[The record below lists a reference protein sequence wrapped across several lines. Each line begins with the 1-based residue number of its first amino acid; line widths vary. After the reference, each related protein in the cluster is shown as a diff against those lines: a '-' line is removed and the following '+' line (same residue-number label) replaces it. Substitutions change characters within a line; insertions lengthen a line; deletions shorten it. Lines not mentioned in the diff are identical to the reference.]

1 MNACIVELTFVTEI
15 MMKYQRNEMPDSNYK
30 HKNFLFDPSIQCKGG
45 NSNRKTSSSR
55 YLTDEESQLLANDPD
70 FQKFVKENSHN
81 DNSGLSI
88 FDKEQLNMLEHSVE
102 EEFFLMKEKELQ
114 LIKIQQEEEDMAL
127 GRSISMSKPPKYS
140 SFEELIAN
148 LPIKFQES
156 FSNVLINN
164 NSGHQKSK
172 SSSSNLEILNK
183 SCCGIYPNR
192 RPYTLGNLQKGSIRM
207 CCGEKTYNPA
217 KLECC
222 RGSILM
228 KRCPV
233 GIEVTYNIY

>member
-1 MNACIVELTFVTEI
+1 MNYTLILERNLVGFVFTGIRTTRSEAV
-15 MMKYQRNEMPDSNYK
+15 MYK
-30 HKNFLFDPSIQCKGG
+30 RPS
-45 NSNRKTSSSR
+45 
-55 YLTDEESQLLANDPD
+55 
-70 FQKFVKENSHN
+70 
-81 DNSGLSI
+81 
-88 FDKEQLNMLEHSVE
+88 
-102 EEFFLMKEKELQ
+102 
-114 LIKIQQEEEDMAL
+114 
-127 GRSISMSKPPKYS
+127 PPKTKFDTDLS
-140 SFEELIAN
+140 SKAN

-156 FSNVLINN
+156 FSNVLINKSD
-164 NSGHQKSK
+164 SGHQKSK